1 MLRRPTTPMNTY
13 LRERGTSRTIK
24 RWLCGSICGAGC
36 AIFSALALGSDADD
50 PAKLFSAIQ
59 KTVQETMQ
67 KENMHLGFAVF
78 PEAPNDRDLYFCF
91 TAGTELGV
99 PYSSTKNR
107 ATTIALYIE
116 VFKAELD
123 ALKVPRDVSAKSFTA
138 MEALAI
144 ATLKDKSPEMDSEL
158 HVLHGERD
166 EEYRHLLEG
175 FAKDLNAYAATKTG
189 MPHFHV
195 EGGCGALGQE
205 VTVKTTPPGGT
216 VSYIPV
222 FSFKVCEATH
232 VDPNDP
238 EKCDGWIT
246 AVNATES
253 MVGKYKYLATW
264 PDGKKKS
271 GTLNVTGKTK
281 VDISQ

>member
-1 MLRRPTTPMNTY
+1 MNIY
-13 LRERGTSRTIK
+13 LRERGTSRAIK
-24 RWLCGSICGAGC
+24 RLLCGSICGAGC
-36 AIFSALALGSDADD
+36 AIFAIIASGSDADD

-67 KENMHLGFAVF
+67 KEHMHLGFAVF
-78 PEAPNDRDLYFCF
+78 PQEPNDRDLFFCF
-91 TAGTELGV
+91 DAGTELGI
-99 PYSSTKNR
+99 PHTSSKQW
-107 ATTIALYIE
+107 ATTIALHLE

-123 ALKVPRDVSAKSFTA
+123 ALKVPRTVSAKSFAA
-138 MEALAI
+138 MEAFGM
-144 ATLKDKSPEMDSEL
+144 ATLKDQVPKAN
-158 HVLHGERD
+158 
-166 EEYRHLLEG
+166 EEWFAYQDKRRAEYVHLLEA

-189 MPHFHV
+189 MPHFMI
-195 EGGCGALGQE
+195 EGGCGAEGQE

-238 EKCDGWIT
+238 EKCDGWMT

-253 MVGKYKYLATW
+253 MVGKYKYVATW
-264 PDGKKKS
+264 PDGKKKA
-271 GTLNVTGKTK
+271 GTLNVTGKSI
-281 VDISQ
+281 DIAQ

>member
-1 MLRRPTTPMNTY
+1 MLRRPTTPMNIY
-13 LRERGTSRTIK
+13 LRERGTGSTIK
-24 RWLCGSICGAGC
+24 RWLCGCICGVGC
-36 AIFSALALGSDADD
+36 AIFAAIASASDADD
-50 PAKLFSAIQ
+50 PAKLFSSIK

-67 KENMHLGFAVF
+67 NEHMHLGFAY
-78 PEAPNDRDLYFCF
+78 PEEPNERDLFFCF
-91 TAGTELGV
+91 DAGTELGI
-99 PYSSTKNR
+99 PYRSSR
-107 ATTIALYIE
+107 EWATTIALDLE
-116 VFKAELD
+116 VFKTELD
-123 ALKVPRDVSAKSFTA
+123 ALKVPREVSAKSFA
-138 MEALAI
+138 AIEAFGM
-144 ATLKDKSPEMDSEL
+144 ATL
-158 HVLHGERD
+158 RD
-166 EEYRHLLEG
+166 EVPKADDEFFAYREKRRAEYVDLLKE
-175 FAKDLNAYAATKTG
+175 FAKDLNAYAATRTG
-189 MPHFHV
+189 MPHFYV

>member
-1 MLRRPTTPMNTY
+1 MNIY
-13 LRERGTSRTIK
+13 FGERGTSRTIK
-24 RWLCGSICGAGC
+24 RWLCGSICGLGC
-36 AIFSALALGSDADD
+36 AVFAAVALGSEADD
-50 PAKLFSAIQ
+50 PAKLYSAIK

-67 KENMHLGFAVF
+67 KEQMHLGFAVY
-78 PEAPNDRDLYFCF
+78 PNEPNERDLYFCF
-91 TAGTELGV
+91 DAGTELGIF
-99 PYSSTKNR
+99 SSSSR
-107 ATTIALYIE
+107 YWGSTIALHLE

-123 ALKVPRDVSAKSFTA
+123 ALKVPRAVSAKSFAA
-138 MEALAI
+138 MEAFGM
-144 ATLKDKSPEMDSEL
+144 ATLKDEVPKT
-158 HVLHGERD
+158 HD
-166 EEYRHLLEG
+166 EWSAYQDKRRAEYENLLQG

-195 EGGCGALGQE
+195 EGGCGAEGQE

-216 VSYIPV
+216 VSYIPM

-253 MVGKYKYLATW
+253 MVGKYKYTATW
-264 PDGKKKS
+264 PDGKKKT
-271 GTLNVTGKTK
+271 GTLNVTGKSK
-281 VDISQ
+281 IDIAQ

>member
-1 MLRRPTTPMNTY
+1 MNIY
-13 LRERGTSRTIK
+13 LRERGTGSTIK
-24 RWLCGSICGAGC
+24 RWLCGFIYGVGC
-36 AIFSALALGSDADD
+36 AIFAAIASASDADD
-50 PAKLFSAIQ
+50 PAKLFSAIK

-67 KENMHLGFAVF
+67 NEHMHLGFAVF
-78 PEAPNDRDLYFCF
+78 PDEPNERDLYFCF
-91 TAGTELGV
+91 NAGSELGI
-99 PYSSTKNR
+99 PSRSSR
-107 ATTIALYIE
+107 EWATSIALYLE

-123 ALKVPRDVSAKSFTA
+123 ALKVPREVSAKSFA
-138 MEALAI
+138 AIEAFGV
-144 ATLKDKSPEMDSEL
+144 ATL
-158 HVLHGERD
+158 RD
-166 EEYRHLLEG
+166 EVPKAHDEFFAYQEKRSAEYRDLLQE
-175 FAKDLNAYAATKTG
+175 FAKDLNAYAATRSG
-189 MPHFHV
+189 MPHFRV
-195 EGGCGALGQE
+195 EGGCGAEGQE

-222 FSFKVCEATH
+222 FSFKLCEATH